1 MCVGAVI
8 NYSAVMP
15 ASLYN
20 NQSQIHQSVGGY
32 NHSSEINMD
41 PIGGGIIDNRNG
53 TGKWRYFSMFMQIS
67 IDSTEKIQVYRN

>member
-41 PIGGGIIDNRNG
+41 PIGGGILDNRNG
-53 TGKWRYFSMFMQIS
+53 TGM
-67 IDSTEKIQVYRN
+67 

>member
-8 NYSAVMP
+8 YYSAVMP

-41 PIGGGIIDNRNG
+41 PIGGGIIDNLNG
-53 TGKWRYFSMFMQIS
+53 SGKWKLFSRLIQIS
-67 IDSTEKIQVYRN
+67 IYSTFPQN